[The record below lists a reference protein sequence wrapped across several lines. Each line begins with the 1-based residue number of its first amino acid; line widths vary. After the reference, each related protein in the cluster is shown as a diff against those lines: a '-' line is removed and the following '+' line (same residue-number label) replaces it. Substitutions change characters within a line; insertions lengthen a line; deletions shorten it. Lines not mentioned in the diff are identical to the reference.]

1 MQAALF
7 SAAPTQ
13 EGSVVLA
20 VELSGFSIFSF
31 SFFFSGC
38 LGEMCQEEGWDLGM
52 EGK

>member
-31 SFFFSGC
+31 SFFFRLSRGNVP
-38 LGEMCQEEGWDLGM
+38 GRGVGF
-52 EGK
+52 GNGG